1 MSDIFPG
8 GFLSYSNTEE
18 NCTNIYGRDL
28 AELVDMA
35 QALVIDD
42 EENILNILRTLLVKL
57 DFDVKVARDGKEGIE
72 LFEDGHDFD
81 LVITDIRMPRMDGNQ
96 VAECI
101 RGSGKAD
108 IPIVAISGYSKEIDE
123 SLFDFLLWKH
133 FGIETIVN
141 LFEELKRERRIC

>member
-96 VAECI
+96 VAKHI
-101 RGSGKAD
+101 RGSGKPD
-108 IPIVAISGYSKEIDE
+108 TPIAAISGYGKEINKG
-123 SLFDFLLWKH
+123 LFDFSITKPFRL
-133 FGIETIVN
+133 ETIMGVI
-141 LFEELKRERRIC
+141 KKVKQ